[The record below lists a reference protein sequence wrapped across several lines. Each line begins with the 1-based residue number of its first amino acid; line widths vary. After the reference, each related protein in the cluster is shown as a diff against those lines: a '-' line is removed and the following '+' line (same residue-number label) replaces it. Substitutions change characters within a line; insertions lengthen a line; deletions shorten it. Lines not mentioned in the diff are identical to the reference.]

1 LKLFQKVGAKLGEAN
16 VLAALSRVAI
26 GEGKIEEAEGQLA
39 QIIQMRRSIHDLYSE
54 GADYGNFA
62 ITLLNAGHKE
72 KAKGYAEKARLI
84 FEKIQIPAVVEMM
97 DRVIAACDA

>member
-1 LKLFQKVGAKLGEAN
+1 MKLFQKVGAKLGEAN